1 MKRVVLAIAAAA
13 FLIAIGVIQA
23 SPTLAGPQAQA
34 ARVAQDEKAPP
45 PPGVSP
51 QDPAMDLPHMDG
63 CCGACCCAERHRGAW
78 QQKGRMGRPEL
89 GSGRGRHMEG
99 QAPGQCAGAVRS
111 RPGRYGRAGDD
122 MRCAEG
128 PCCAG
133 GPGRMHR
140 HFDGPGPRYGMH
152 GRQDG
157 PGSRGGLEDH
167 GKRGG
172 VDGMRGGI
180 PAQRLL
186 RNAEELE
193 LKKEQVDALEKLS
206 FETQKTLV
214 DLNARIEKEQLE
226 IKNLLQ
232 SGSDD
237 LAAVKARLAAVS
249 QARADLQ
256 AARIENLFAAKKVL
270 TEKQKKMIKEDFP
283 RLGDMLD

>member
-1 MKRVVLAIAAAA
+1 
-13 FLIAIGVIQA
+13 
-23 SPTLAGPQAQA
+23 
-34 ARVAQDEKAPP
+34 
-45 PPGVSP
+45 
-51 QDPAMDLPHMDG
+51 
-63 CCGACCCAERHRGAW
+63 
-78 QQKGRMGRPEL
+78 
-89 GSGRGRHMEG
+89 
-99 QAPGQCAGAVRS
+99 
-111 RPGRYGRAGDD
+111 
-122 MRCAEG
+122 
-128 PCCAG
+128 
-133 GPGRMHR
+133 
-140 HFDGPGPRYGMH
+140 
-152 GRQDG
+152 
-157 PGSRGGLEDH
+157 
-167 GKRGG
+167 
-172 VDGMRGGI
+172 MRGGI